1 MLNVLLSFLFELL
14 EFSVVLKGGL
24 LKISGFDVESSFEF
38 VDFATVDFFH
48 SHEFAFESFVLNND
62 ILILVEEV
70 VDFEFELTDGYI
82 FSAELIFEFDEFV
95 FEFDSH
101 FALIVKIILILF
113 LGLFELFSLVF
124 EHELNFVVALVIVGV
139 V

>member
-1 MLNVLLSFLFELL
+1 MLNVLLSFLFEFL

-82 FSAELIFEFDEFV
+82 FSAELIFEFDKFV
-95 FEFDSH
+95 FEFNSH